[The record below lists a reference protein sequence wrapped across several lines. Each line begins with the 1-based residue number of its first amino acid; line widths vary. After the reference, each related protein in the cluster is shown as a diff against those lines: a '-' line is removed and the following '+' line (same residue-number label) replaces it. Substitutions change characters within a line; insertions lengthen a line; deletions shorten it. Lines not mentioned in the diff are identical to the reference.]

1 MKISKSMLSKVCI
14 SAAFV
19 LSVTSV
25 SADIIIRKDD
35 PVPPQ
40 PPQPRII
47 SQVDNNLVQNITV
60 QLNP

>member
-1 MKISKSMLSKVCI
+1 MLSKVCI